1 MASFSLNGNSVKIHG
16 TGIAKPT
23 RLLVVSDAHLSLDDE
38 RGIPNQENSK
48 RMAAAYPQALANFT
62 QMLSERKTD
71 TYDYLL
77 MLGDMVSFP
86 SAKGVETIMELA
98 GKTGLPYAY
107 TAGNHDWHFEGLPGT
122 EIKLRR
128 EWEAKRLA
136 PLYQGRNPL
145 CYSIELNGLNL
156 VMMDTSACEILP
168 EQQAFWRRQV
178 EKGLPTIVFGHIPFW
193 VPGRDVGFSV
203 GHPNWNASTDG
214 NWKIEQRLRWPET
227 GHSKTTMDFHKEV
240 FGADN
245 LLGIVAGHIHGQSV
259 DFYRGKF
266 QVVVQYGVTG
276 GFLEMT
282 ID

>member
-1 MASFSLNGNSVKIHG
+1 MASFSMNNNSVIIHE
-16 TGIAKPT
+16 TGIAKAT
-23 RLLVVSDAHLSLDDE
+23 RLLVVSDAHLSEDDE
-38 RGIPNQENSK
+38 RGLPNQENSK
-48 RMAAAYPQALANFT
+48 RMAAAYPQGLANFT

-71 TYDYLL
+71 AYDYLL

-86 SAKGVETIMELA
+86 TAKGVETVMELA
-98 GKTGLPYAY
+98 GKTCLPYAY

-122 EIKLRR
+122 EIALRR

-136 PLYQGRNPL
+136 PLYKEHNPL
-145 CYSIELNGLNL
+145 CYSIELNGLDL

-178 EKGLPTIVFGHIPFW
+178 EKGLPTIVFSHIPFW
-193 VPGRDVGFSV
+193 VPGRGVGFSV

-214 NWKIEQRLRWPET
+214 NWKIEQRLRWPES
-227 GHSKTTMDFHKEV
+227 GHSKTTMDFHNEV
-240 FGADN
+240 FGAPN

-266 QVVVQYGVTG
+266 QVVVQSAASG

-282 ID
+282 VD

>member
-1 MASFSLNGNSVKIHG
+1 MASFSMNRNSVKIHG

-48 RMAAAYPQALANFT
+48 RMAAAYPQAFANFT
-62 QMLSERKTD
+62 QMLSE
-71 TYDYLL
+71 
-77 MLGDMVSFP
+77 
-86 SAKGVETIMELA
+86 AKGVETIMELA
-98 GKTGLPYAY
+98 AKTGLPYAY

-122 EIKLRR
+122 EIALRR

-214 NWKIEQRLRWPET
+214 NWKIERRLRWPEN
-227 GHSKTTMDFHKEV
+227 GHSKTTMDFHNEV
-240 FGADN
+240 FGAEN

-259 DFYRGKF
+259 DFYHGKF